1 MPEHTSWL
9 TFLLEHIK
17 ETLSH
22 NASLIG
28 EGFVGHTVPT
38 WHSFE
43 PIIASLLV
51 VVLVLLVAK
60 RVGGQLNNVD
70 GAVVPDGS
78 LTLRTFVEA
87 FLGYFYN
94 MAKDVMDAKR
104 AKKYFPLIG
113 ASALFVFTSNIM
125 ALLPT
130 FPVATGSLSITLGCA
145 LVVFVL
151 FNLYGLMT
159 HGMAYVA
166 HFAGPAWYLAW
177 LIFPI
182 EAHFAVRTSHHFGR
196 TFDAQHVGRS
206 LDLGHLH
213 EPRAAAVAAAN
224 HDARCHR
231 RVGADARFHAAHLH
245 LHRSRHRARSPLKQ
259 LVFFGDTG
267 AICVPTV
274 LTGRRGP
281 TRLRLHCGMPQ
292 WIGAEVR
299 ALVTHLAWS
308 LRKSLSCF
316 AL

>member
-1 MPEHTSWL
+1 VPEHTSWL

-17 ETLSH
+17 ETLSQ

-28 EGFVGHTVPT
+28 EGFVGHTEPT

-43 PIIASLLV
+43 PIVASLLV
-51 VVLVLLVAK
+51 VVLVLLVAQ
-60 RVGGQLNNVD
+60 RVGGQLKNVD

-78 LTLRTFVEA
+78 LTLRTFIEA

-113 ASALFVFTSNIM
+113 ASAMFVFTANIM

-130 FPVATGSLSITLGCA
+130 FPVATGSLSITMGCA

-166 HFAGPAWYLAW
+166 HFAGPAWYLSW

-182 EAHFAVRTSHHFGR
+182 EVISLCVRPVTVAVRLMLNMSVDHLILGIFM
-196 TFDAQHVGRS
+196 S
-206 LDLGHLH
+206 LVPLLVPLPIMMLG
-213 EPRAAAVAAAN
+213 VI
-224 HDARCHR
+224 
-231 RVGADARFHAAHLH
+231 VVVV
-245 LHRSRHRARSPLKQ
+245 Q
-259 LVFFGDTG
+259 TLVFTL
-267 AICVPTV
+267 
-274 LTGRRGP
+274 LT
-281 TRLRLHCGMPQ
+281 CIY
-292 WIGAEVR
+292 IG
-299 ALVTHLAWS
+299 LATEHE
-308 LRKSLSCF
+308 
-316 AL
+316 AH